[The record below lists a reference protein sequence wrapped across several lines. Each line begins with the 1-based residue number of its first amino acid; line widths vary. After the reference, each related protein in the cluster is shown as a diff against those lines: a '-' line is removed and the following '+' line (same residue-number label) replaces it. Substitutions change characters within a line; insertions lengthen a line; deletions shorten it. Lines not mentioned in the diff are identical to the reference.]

1 MKPSKTLLSILLI
14 TMTAMLFYCSSQ
26 ASRRSSELGDTRPA
40 KIAILDFYNQ
50 TGDASLD
57 PLGISIADKLQGD
70 LSFNFSVYDT
80 SFVRSYVKRNE
91 YSRED
96 LFNTNIARTI
106 GEDLGVD
113 FIVRGSYNNLADEI
127 MIIIRFTPISEG
139 LPTYQF
145 EYGMTQTDMFLDL
158 SEIADR
164 LQDETRVEIP
174 AIAAEEEGEM
184 EEAAEEA
191 VSNPV
196 KVEQIVDVFISGGDI
211 DVGTPQEIPPSM
223 VDYEE
228 PSPRPAWVS
237 QIPSDPNRVYFVGQC
252 FDKDTYYKALEIA
265 VEDAYLQ
272 MSQTIGTRVES
283 SLAIS
288 EISGGRAGG
297 EVNRQMTRDLL
308 ITTLS
313 NVRNVRREQTY
324 YAIKSINNKHS
335 VSVLYSMERQVLE
348 DLIAESV
355 ELQRAEREEEIALLQ
370 QELQYA
376 QNEQEMRELERQ
388 MARLQEQMEGYQGLL
403 NQQEQL
409 VADLQQRNLRHQ
421 YQPAAETQPS
431 QEQTTEQTTVLET
444 QEEQEIEMASETYY
458 PYSTEGWIT
467 FGVGSG
473 VTAVGIAL
481 LGVTGSYDMDSE
493 FDSYNPT
500 SSEWDSAKDKAD
512 LYRGLEIGGWASL
525 GTGAALMITGTIL
538 LLIEED
544 VPQDTVIHITPREDG
559 ATVGVSHR
567 F

>member
-1 MKPSKTLLSILLI
+1 MKPSKTLLLILLLA
-14 TMTAMLFYCSSQ
+14 MTGMLVYCSTQ
-26 ASRRSSELGDTRPA
+26 ASRRSSELGDMRPA

-50 TGDASLD
+50 TGDESLD
-57 PLGISIADKLQGD
+57 TLGVSIADKLQGD

-80 SFVRSYVKRNE
+80 SFVRSYVERNE

-96 LFNTNIARTI
+96 LFNTNISRQI
-106 GEDLGVD
+106 GEDLEVD
-113 FIVRGSYNNLADEI
+113 FIVRGSYNKLGDEI

-145 EYGMTQTDMFLDL
+145 EYGMTQDEMFEDL
-158 SEIADR
+158 TEIADR
-164 LQDETRVEIP
+164 LQEETKVEIP
-174 AIAAEEEGEM
+174 AIAAQEEGEL
-184 EEAAEEA
+184 EEEAEEA

-223 VDYEE
+223 IDYEE
-228 PSPRPAWVS
+228 PSPRPRWVS

-252 FDKDTYYKALEIA
+252 FDKETYYKALELA

-283 SLAIS
+283 SLALN
-288 EISGGRAGG
+288 EVSGGRAGA
-297 EVNRQMTRDLL
+297 ETNRQMTREIL
-308 ITTLS
+308 ISTLS
-313 NVRNVRREQTY
+313 NVRDVRREQTY
-324 YAIKSINNKHS
+324 YAIKSINDKYS
-335 VSVLYSMERQVLE
+335 VSVLYSMEREVLE

-355 ELQRAEREEEIALLQ
+355 EMQRVQREEEIARLQ

-376 QNEQEMRELERQ
+376 QNEQEMREMQRQ

-403 NQQEQL
+403 DQQEQL
-409 VADLQQRNLRHQ
+409 VADLQQQNLRHQ
-421 YQPAAETQPS
+421 YQPAADTQPS
-431 QEQTTEQTTVLET
+431 QEETTSLET
-444 QEEQEIEMASETYY
+444 QDQQAIEMEGETYY

-473 VTAVGIAL
+473 VAAVGIAL
-481 LGVTGSYDMDSE
+481 VGVAASYDMDSE
-493 FDSYNPT
+493 FEGYDPT
-500 SSEWDSAKDKAD
+500 SSEWDAAKDKAD

-525 GTGAALMITGTIL
+525 GAGAATMITGTIL

-544 VPQDTVIHITPREDG
+544 VPQDTVIHITPQEDG
-559 ATVGVSHR
+559 ATIGVSHR